1 MRATGATARVGSS
14 AASRRGARATSMRA
28 KVGAGRDVVV
38 DVHGD
43 ESHGAVAVAGEPRPR
58 MRATVAAATLSALVA
73 LTLADGARAAK
84 YDATFD
90 DPVEPFTIY
99 GTVEKQF
106 AINVM
111 DESGRKII
119 GRRRGMTATACA
131 NVVPASSIPG
141 NGRPPRALRAPA
153 CSTATV
159 EGEITSQKQMLPACA
174 PACKASCSA
183 GLQEYIDGAKVSTG
197 FGLGKEQR
205 EKVMRACLTT
215 CGKDCTK
222 SGKFYDFII
231 PFRF

>member
-1 MRATGATARVGSS
+1 M
-14 AASRRGARATSMRA
+14 
-28 KVGAGRDVVV
+28 
-38 DVHGD
+38 
-43 ESHGAVAVAGEPRPR
+43 
-58 MRATVAAATLSALVA
+58 SALVA
-73 LTLADGARAAK
+73 LALADGARAAK

-141 NGRPPRALRAPA
+141 NGRPLRALRAPA